1 MVLMENSLKK
11 LVVVVPAYNEEEKIK
26 ETIVNL
32 QKIKPELGKKNLELL
47 IYVVDDGFVQ

>member
-32 QKIKPELGKKNLELL
+32 RTIKPELGKKDLELL